1 MLENLDINYCGD
13 MTTRFMYFK
22 TSDYSDFR
30 EKMLSANEIGGHL
43 RLTVQ
48 NNAEE
53 KLYLYD
59 ISSKKS
65 LREYIQERSINII
78 FLKRLL
84 EDLERAFLNGKS
96 FMLDENNY
104 CIHPDTVY
112 FNDLGQAFLCYQP
125 GYDCDIHEQLC
136 SLFEFIIDR
145 VDLNDR
151 KSVYAAY
158 RITSA
163 VKEENC
169 TFQTLLSLLKEGES
183 EQLEEK
189 GGISNNINEND
200 FLYSK
205 AIMKY
210 RDREN
215 KEEFKEDEKLSQYR
229 QLLGKAAV
237 GICFILVVIYF
248 ILN

>member
-22 TSDYSDFR
+22 AFDYSDFR
-30 EKMLSANEIGGHL
+30 EKMLSSNEIGGHL
-43 RLTVQ
+43 RLMVQ
-48 NNAEE
+48 NHAEE
-53 KLYLYD
+53 KLYFYD

-65 LREYIQERSINII
+65 LREYIQERNINIA

-96 FMLDENNY
+96 YMLDENNY
-104 CIHPDTVY
+104 CIHPDTLY

-151 KSVYAAY
+151 KSVYVAY

-169 TFQTLLSLLKEGES
+169 TFQTLLSILKES
-183 EQLEEK
+183 EPEQSEED
-189 GGISNNINEND
+189 GILNNSNDNE

-210 RDREN
+210 REKEN
-215 KEEFKEDEKLSQYR
+215 KESFTEDRKLAHYK
-229 QLLGKAAV
+229 QLLGRAAV

-248 ILN
+248 VLN